1 MCACVRG
8 WVRACVCVPAC
19 VHANTSTP
27 STNNKHGIERQQFH
41 ACDRSGGRAGC
52 SSRWSTKLKMA
63 LLEGHTLRRTSCLRP
78 AAGVTGTNGWHS
90 AASIHHP
97 APWRSPAGCSPR
109 RHLAVLHC
117 WMTAG
122 WLVLAITGMR
132 SCSIHMRVCLCR
144 TTTQLCHPPLLSGLA
159 GLITAGHGTQRPGNE
174 TRIPGPGSVP

>member
-1 MCACVRG
+1 V
-8 WVRACVCVPAC
+8 
-19 VHANTSTP
+19 
-27 STNNKHGIERQQFH
+27 QQQVVNQ
-41 ACDRSGGRAGC
+41 AENGTAGGPH
-52 SSRWSTKLKMA
+52 
-63 LLEGHTLRRTSCLRP
+63 LEKNELFATCCRRDWH
-78 AAGVTGTNGWHS
+78 GWHS